1 MRTLSAQ
8 ETQVV
13 ATGKYS
19 PRLRFRVKDAASAWQ
34 DLTER
39 VITWEVDEDVDQP
52 VGALRVSLKREMYH
66 DSISSLRTDA
76 RLNNVTGI
84 FVALV
89 KSSAEVQLD
98 VAVMPLGVEAGGSD
112 WHNVF
117 HGYIERVNL
126 GNEAATIEA
135 YDLGR
140 ILQRLYI
147 ETDAERGN
155 ASLESTIQ
163 TIIRLAF
170 GPAFVISTAYTAAS
184 GATPG
189 SRVTPTTQN
198 GFYYRCTT
206 GGTSGGSEPS
216 WPTTIGNTVAS
227 GTCVFTCEGVCPTL
241 YTPTSPSYTVPT
253 YTQQPMSVME
263 AARSLALGAVG
274 WDVRYKWRSSLSRWD
289 LTLWVVDR
297 AKATTD
303 YTWPAWRLFQQ
314 PAFEVNVGNVRNR
327 VSVVYGDAGDLD
339 PAGQPTRKTSTAQDW
354 PSMQAWTN
362 NLPAF
367 MQLAEVGT
375 VVDSPSEAATLA
387 ANVLSDLKDP
397 VAIAAY
403 DVVLFPFVEIGDRY
417 CFQADNILYN
427 ADQYFA
433 VTGFRHFGTATGAM
447 RTTLRVRGTPVV
459 AVTGWLAWEA
469 ADLAPARTNPPSAPT
484 GVTATQTQ
492 GGFSVE
498 FDTPERWLETELHV
512 STSSSF
518 TISASTLKARSA
530 SNRLDAVDLIPG
542 TTYYGKLVAR
552 DKKGN
557 RSAASSEFSIVA
569 GYTPPRAMSP
579 NATYERIVP
588 NPDFEIYSR
597 GTGFPP
603 DSWFIRNGG
612 AWGTV
617 AEDES
622 SATHSG
628 GHAIHFPVVASGT
641 TPDLYS
647 EAFPVVPGD
656 RYEVTVWAKRPA
668 SNGGGSFNLVWLS
681 DLTGSSG
688 FGTTTGSAPGGTII
702 NSTTYTLNMAQG
714 EAPAAA
720 KYARVELTAGT
731 NQECWFDNVAVRR
744 VSTKWLGLSYG
755 TGWGDGAVSWAGAHA
770 RNSVGDVFLRGSIS
784 RTSGAGTTIATLPV
798 GQRPGATEYFLIPNL
813 SGGVDGYCTIN
824 TSGVVASFG
833 AITNN
838 EDYGLS
844 HIRFMAEG

>member
-1 MRTLSAQ
+1 MRTLSGQ

-19 PRLRFRVKDAASAWQ
+19 PRLRFRVKDAAAAWQ

-52 VGALRVSLKREMYH
+52 VGALRVSLKREMYF

-76 RLNNVTGI
+76 RLNNVTGS

-98 VAVMPLGVEAGGSD
+98 VAVMPLGIEAGASD
-112 WHNVF
+112 WHNIF

-126 GNEAATIEA
+126 SNETATIEA

-170 GPAFVISTAYTAAS
+170 GPTFAISTAYTAAS
-184 GATPG
+184 GTTPG
-189 SRVTPTTQN
+189 SRVTPSTQN

-241 YTPTSPSYTVPT
+241 YTPTSPSHTVPT
-253 YTQQPMSVME
+253 YTQQPMSALE
-263 AARSLALGAVG
+263 AARSLALGSVG

-339 PAGQPTRKTSTAQDW
+339 PAGQPIRKTSTAQDW

-375 VVDSPSEAATLA
+375 VVDSPSEASTLA
-387 ANVLSDLKDP
+387 SRALSDLKDP

-403 DVVLFPFVEIGDRY
+403 DVVLFPFVELGDRY

-433 VTGFRHFGTATGAM
+433 VTGFRHLGTATGAM

-459 AVTGWLAWEA
+459 AVKGWLSWEA
-469 ADLAPARTNPPSAPT
+469 ADIAPARTNPPSAPT

-492 GGFSVE
+492 GGLAVV
-498 FDTPERWLETELHV
+498 FDTPTNWTETELHV
-512 STSSSF
+512 STSSGF
-518 TISASTLKARSA
+518 TPSDATLVARTA
-530 SNRLDAVDLIPG
+530 SNRVEAADLVPG

-557 RSAASSEFSIVA
+557 RSAASSQFAVVA
-569 GYTPPRAMSP
+569 GYTPPRAMTPRVPYASLPFNGGFEAQTDANSP
-579 NATYERIVP
+579 
-588 NPDFEIYSR
+588 PDAWTVAAGTWGSGLSRDTSTVSSGGASFKAHGASKKLRSQLFPIGPEPFSVDCLFKTASSGVAYLALEIYDSSDSLVVSASTTGTSTGGFSR
-597 GTGFPP
+597 LTVFTVGSGSAAYCAIVVGSDATSAAGGDVWIDHVRYIPQGDGWVGLTFGTNWIAPAVAGYR
-603 DSWFIRNGG
+603 DASYRKTVDGVVELEGLAYNQNVANTVI
-612 AWGTV
+612 GTLP
-617 AEDES
+617 A
-622 SATHSG
+622 G
-628 GHAIHFPVVASGT
+628 YRPGKNLIYAITANDAYFSV
-641 TPDLYS
+641 
-647 EAFPVVPGD
+647 
-656 RYEVTVWAKRPA
+656 EVK
-668 SNGGGSFNLVWLS
+668 SNGDINCRSTPLLNLNHS
-681 DLTGSSG
+681 
-688 FGTTTGSAPGGTII
+688 
-702 NSTTYTLNMAQG
+702 
-714 EAPAAA
+714 
-720 KYARVELTAGT
+720 
-731 NQECWFDNVAVRR
+731 
-744 VSTKWLGLSYG
+744 
-755 TGWGDGAVSWAGAHA
+755 
-770 RNSVGDVFLRGSIS
+770 
-784 RTSGAGTTIATLPV
+784 
-798 GQRPGATEYFLIPNL
+798 L
-813 SGGVDGYCTIN
+813 SGI
-824 TSGVVASFG
+824 SF
-833 AITNN
+833 
-838 EDYGLS
+838 L
-844 HIRFMAEG
+844 AEG